1 MFNIDRITVSIY
13 VKRHQGSES
22 EMEPTCSQ
30 TEIRKEKCKAQ
41 AYETFNND
49 DKMAKV
55 RKKKQYSS
63 KPDNKH
69 EVDDKSSRFNEMSLT
84 IMRERKRRRVQY
96 LRHDEEMMRV
106 R

>member
-1 MFNIDRITVSIY
+1 MFNIDRIMVSMY
-13 VKRHQGSES
+13 VKRHQGSVS

-55 RKKKQYSS
+55 RKKSNIQASRITNTRS
-63 KPDNKH
+63 TIRA
-69 EVDDKSSRFNEMSLT
+69 VDSMKCL
-84 IMRERKRRRVQY
+84 
-96 LRHDEEMMRV
+96 
-106 R
+106 

>member
-22 EMEPTCSQ
+22 EMEPICSQ

-49 DKMAKV
+49 KMAKV
-55 RKKKQYSS
+55 REKSNIQASQITNTRS
-63 KPDNKH
+63 TIRA
-69 EVDDKSSRFNEMSLT
+69 VDSMKCL
-84 IMRERKRRRVQY
+84 
-96 LRHDEEMMRV
+96 
-106 R
+106 